1 MVICYF
7 LGAPLHPR
15 FQFPAPA
22 PVELNSHFPI
32 GLLYNIVKG
41 KLPKEVLRLW
51 TAGSQ
56 ACEQVFRLLRSM
68 TPVFSTVIDF
78 TLKGILE
85 RNHKLNYLASI
96 ESRDNIIFPRVKRR
110 LMQLNEESDDTFNI
124 LSLGEIETAV
134 SDPKASAIR
143 LAEECEMILKSYDDL
158 VLAGGV
164 SKIIKNAI
172 VFDQEPEENGES
184 IIQEIE
190 PSEQSAPSNEINI
203 IKGRHLCPQSEKA
216 KQWWSSYVC

>member
-1 MVICYF
+1 M
-7 LGAPLHPR
+7 
-15 FQFPAPA
+15 
-22 PVELNSHFPI
+22 
-32 GLLYNIVKG
+32 KG

-172 VFDQEPEENGES
+172 NY
-184 IIQEIE
+184 
-190 PSEQSAPSNEINI
+190 
-203 IKGRHLCPQSEKA
+203 A
-216 KQWWSSYVC
+216 KMFVLL